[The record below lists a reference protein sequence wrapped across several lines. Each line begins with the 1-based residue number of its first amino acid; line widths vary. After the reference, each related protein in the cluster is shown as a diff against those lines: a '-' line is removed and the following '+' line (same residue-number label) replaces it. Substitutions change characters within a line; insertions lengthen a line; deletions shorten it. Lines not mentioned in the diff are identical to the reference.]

1 MNRLKDLRQN
11 KKLTQQEL
19 ANEMGITK
27 RTYIYWEK
35 GDRQIK
41 PEKAQQLAD
50 FFGVSVGYLLGY
62 NDEVM
67 TFESG
72 REFENK
78 RMNTLN
84 TIFLSELQKSKEKDS
99 IKIDILATIKFLEST
114 LEKITKH
121 SKNCENSYITDL
133 QKALDTLNNLAD
145 VLTEKKVGNDEK

>member
-145 VLTEKKVGNDEK
+145 VLIEKKVGNDEK

>member
-19 ANEMGITK
+19 ADEMGITK

-145 VLTEKKVGNDEK
+145 VLIEKKVGNDEK

>member
-1 MNRLKDLRQN
+1 
-11 KKLTQQEL
+11 
-19 ANEMGITK
+19 
-27 RTYIYWEK
+27 
-35 GDRQIK
+35 
-41 PEKAQQLAD
+41 
-50 FFGVSVGYLLGY
+50 
-62 NDEVM
+62 M

-145 VLTEKKVGNDEK
+145 VLIEKKVGNDEK

>member
-50 FFGVSVGYLLGY
+50 FFGV
-62 NDEVM
+62 
-67 TFESG
+67 
-72 REFENK
+72 
-78 RMNTLN
+78 
-84 TIFLSELQKSKEKDS
+84 
-99 IKIDILATIKFLEST
+99 
-114 LEKITKH
+114 
-121 SKNCENSYITDL
+121 
-133 QKALDTLNNLAD
+133 
-145 VLTEKKVGNDEK
+145 